1 MDLSQDDQLNAFSAK
16 TENLSPLVASYWL
29 LRQAEPYIL
38 ERQDTNDMEERR
50 QAHWTRKMRNCE
62 HQRWENINCTASKWR
77 PDISRPSH
85 PHTGRTN
92 SISSTSGYTDT
103 EKGYSESEWGG
114 RISDKGFITKSRSC
128 MRGCG
133 IVSSSV

>member
-38 ERQDTNDMEERR
+38 ERQGTNDMEERKEAR
-50 QAHWTRKMRNCE
+50 WTRKMRNCE

-77 PDISRPSH
+77 PDTSRPSH
-85 PHTGRTN
+85 PHTGRT
-92 SISSTSGYTDT
+92 IRHPALQAIQILK
-103 EKGYSESEWGG
+103 KGYSESEWGG
-114 RISDKGFITKSRSC
+114 RISDKGFITKSRSF
-128 MRGCG
+128 MRGWG

>member
-16 TENLSPLVASYWL
+16 TENLSPLVASYRL

-38 ERQDTNDMEERR
+38 ERQGTNDMEERR

-77 PDISRPSH
+77 PDTSTPSH
-85 PHTGRTN
+85 PHTGRT
-92 SISSTSGYTDT
+92 ILHPALQAIQILK
-103 EKGYSESEWGG
+103 KGYSESEWGG